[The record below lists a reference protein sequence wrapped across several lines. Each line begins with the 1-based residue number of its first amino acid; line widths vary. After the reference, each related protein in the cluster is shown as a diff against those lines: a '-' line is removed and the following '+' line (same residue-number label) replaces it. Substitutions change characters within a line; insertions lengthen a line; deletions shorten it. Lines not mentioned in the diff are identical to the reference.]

1 MVRCLRKRSP
11 EIDMRNIQCAV
22 VLSAVFGLAV
32 LLQAC
37 GRGSPVSDAEHLRGT
52 VQSVDGKALTVS
64 TPSGA
69 VRVALAEPTAVATL
83 TRSDRDH
90 IAEGSFLG
98 ITSVTGADG
107 SDRAVEIHVFP
118 ESMRG
123 SGEGSY
129 PWDLPG
135 AGSSASRMT
144 NGTAA
149 MSRMTNGTVAES
161 RMTNGTAAALANG
174 STLTVRYKDGASS
187 ATRTITVPPDIPV
200 VAIEPGRLD
209 DLQPGVHVFVVA
221 RRTRDGALTADRVLA
236 GKDGVMP
243 PM

>member
-1 MVRCLRKRSP
+1 MFAQAMA
-11 EIDMRNIQCAV
+11 EIEMRNIRTTG
-22 VLSAVFGLAV
+22 SAVMTMACV
-32 LLQAC
+32 AILLQAC
-37 GRGSPVSDAEHLRGT
+37 GRGSPVTGTEHLRGT
-52 VQSVDGKALTVS
+52 VQRLDGEALTVA
-64 TPSGA
+64 TASGA
-69 VRVALAEPTAVATL
+69 VRVALAQPTAIATL
-83 TRSDRDH
+83 TRSDRNH
-90 IAEGSFLG
+90 IAAGSFLG

-149 MSRMTNGTVAES
+149 MSRMTNGTVAAS
-161 RMTNGTAAALANG
+161 RMTNGTAAGLANG
-174 STLTVRYKDGASS
+174 STLTVHYKDGASS
-187 ATRTITVPPDIPV
+187 VSRTITVPPDIPV
-200 VAIEPGRLD
+200 VAIEPGRVD
-209 DLQPGVHVFVVA
+209 DLQPGVPVFVVA
-221 RRTRDGALTADRVLA
+221 RRTRDGMLTADRVLA